1 MGVGSEDG
9 DRPRL
14 HRDPR
19 EVERKLAM
27 LEERHI
33 APLTAFVRR
42 LRDQL
47 GEQTVPW
54 FDPTEAGVEAR
65 ILLLLQSPGPK
76 VIPPV
81 GSGFVSPHN
90 DDQTAENMWGIQSEV
105 GINRRDELCT
115 WNVVP
120 WYVRRDKRLGNAEYS
135 RARPMLREL
144 LDLLP
149 DLRVVVLLGGNAQA
163 AWGRANLGSTVP
175 VLPTWHTSPLAL
187 NRDRNRRGEIVQT
200 LRRART
206 IAGIA
211 D

>member
-19 EVERKLAM
+19 EVERKLAL
-27 LEERHI
+27 LEEPHI
-33 APLTAFVRR
+33 APLTAFVIR

-90 DDQTAENMWGIQSEV
+90 NDQTAQNMWGIQREI
-105 GINRRDELCT
+105 GINRREELCT

-120 WYVRRDKRLGNAEYS
+120 WYVPREQALRAADYA
-135 RARPMLREL
+135 RARPMLSEL
-144 LDLLP
+144 LGLLP
-149 DLRVVVLLGGNAQA
+149 DLRVVVLLGGNAQD
-163 AWGRANLGSTVP
+163 AWRRANLGSR
-175 VLPTWHTSPLAL
+175 LAILSTWHTSPLAL
-187 NRDRNRRGEIVQT
+187 NYDRSRRGQILDT
-200 LRRART
+200 LRQARQ
-206 IAGIA
+206 IAGITN
-211 D
+211 